1 MTDKN
6 EQGLRDDLIRRYPA
20 LEPVES
26 SIYDAYV
33 VMRDAVKD
41 GGKLIIAGNGGSAA
55 DADHIVGELMKGF
68 VKRRPLSDEY
78 KARLAA
84 VDEKRGALLGES
96 LQGAI
101 PAISLTHHIS
111 LSTAFLNDV
120 SGDLVYA
127 QQLNGYGNAGD
138 VFIGIS
144 TSGEADNINYAA
156 VTAMAKGMKVVALT
170 GKGGGVLGKLA
181 DAAVVVPDN
190 ETYRIQE
197 YHLPI
202 YHTWCLMLEQ
212 FFFSE
217 LDKGKR

>member
-1 MTDKN
+1 MTEKK
-6 EQGLRDDLIRRYPA
+6 EQALIDDLSRRYPA
-20 LEPVES
+20 LESVGD

-33 VMRDAVKD
+33 VMRDAVKS
-41 GGKLIIAGNGGSAA
+41 GGKLFIAGNGGSAA

-68 VKRRPLSDEY
+68 VKRRPLTDEH

-84 VDEKRGALLGES
+84 VDEERGALLGES

-120 SGDLVYA
+120 SGDLIYA

-138 VFIGIS
+138 VLIGIS

-156 VTAMAKGMKVVALT
+156 VTAKAKSMKVVALT
-170 GKGGGVLGKLA
+170 GKGGGCLGKLA
-181 DAAVVVPDN
+181 DVAVVVPDN

-202 YHTWCLMLEQ
+202 YHTWCLMLES
-212 FFFSE
+212 FFFFE
-217 LDKGKR
+217 D